1 MLNRRD
7 FFRASVATA
16 AGTLALSGSALA
28 ELAEQA
34 PSLPDRSLYD
44 HSEDAYWAAIR
55 KQFLIPENE
64 IYLNNGTCGSSP
76 LPVLKAVFDAYNRF
90 ETMDDPNPED
100 YPLFGYGPFDQYRQP
115 LADFVGVSKD
125 ELAIVRNATEAN
137 AIMANGLDLKP
148 GDEVVMSDQEHPSGE
163 NPWFMRA
170 KRYGIVVKKFTIPKP
185 PKSPSEILNAVNDTI
200 TPRTRVVFVSHA
212 TTVTGV
218 VLPVKEICSIARSK
232 GIVSMVDG
240 AQVPGMMPLNIR
252 EIGCDMYGAS
262 PHKWLMSPKGSG
274 FLYVRDE
281 MIDRMWSNT
290 TTAGWDDP
298 KQRAARFQQYGSA
311 NVPIVAGMV
320 ASIKFA
326 QDIGLDRIEKR
337 LRWMADY
344 AHAELVKRGAESWTS
359 PDRSMRCAI
368 ASLNLAPVQVGDLEM
383 WMWKN
388 HRIRIRGGAPS
399 KIRMAAG
406 YYVQKKDMDQFLS
419 KYDEYRKAVPHS

>member
-1 MLNRRD
+1 MFNRRD

-16 AGTLALSGSALA
+16 AGTIALNATALA

-44 HSEDAYWAAIR
+44 RNQDAYWAAIR
-55 KQFLIPENE
+55 KQFVIPENE

-76 LPVLKAVFDAYNRF
+76 LPVLKAVFDAYNRY

-115 LADFVGVSKD
+115 LADFVGVGKD

-148 GDEVVMSDQEHPSGE
+148 GDEVLMSDQEHPSGE
-163 NPWFMRA
+163 GPWMMRA

-185 PKSPSEILNAVNDTI
+185 PKSPAEILNAVSDGI
-200 TPRTRVVFVSHA
+200 TPNTRVIFVSHC

-218 VLPVKEICSIARSK
+218 VLPVKEICALARSK

-240 AQVPGMMPLNIR
+240 AQVAGMMPLNIR
-252 EIGCDMYGAS
+252 EIGCDMYGSS

-274 FLYVRDE
+274 FRFVRDE

-311 NVPIVAGMV
+311 NVPIVAGMI

-337 LRWMADY
+337 HRSLSEY
-344 AHAELVKRGAESWTS
+344 AHGELVKRGAEDWTS
-359 PDRSMRCAI
+359 PDPSLRCAI
-368 ASLNLAPVQVGDLEM
+368 SALNLAPVQIYDLEN

-399 KIRMAAG
+399 KIRMATA
-406 YYVQKKDMDQFLS
+406 YYVQKKDIDRFLA
-419 KYDEYRKAVPHS
+419 KFDAYKKTVAHS

>member
-16 AGTLALSGSALA
+16 AGTLAFSGSALA

-34 PSLPDRSLYD
+34 PSLPDHSLYD
-44 HSEDAYWAAIR
+44 RDQDAYWAAIR
-55 KQFLIPENE
+55 KQFLIPADE
-64 IYLNNGTCGSSP
+64 IYLNNGTCGSTP
-76 LPVLKAVFDAYNRF
+76 LPVLKAVFDSYNRF

-115 LADFVGVSKD
+115 LADFVGVNKD
-125 ELAIVRNATEAN
+125 EIAIVRNATEAN

-163 NPWFMRA
+163 GPWFMRA
-170 KRYGIVVKKFTIPKP
+170 ERYGIVVKKFAIPKP
-185 PKSPSEILNAVNDTI
+185 PKAPADILNAVNDAI
-200 TPRTRVVFVSHA
+200 TPRTRVIFVSHI

-218 VLPVKEICSIARSK
+218 VLPVKEICAFARSK
-232 GIVSMVDG
+232 NIVSMVDG
-240 AQVPGMMPLNIR
+240 AQAPGMMPLNIR
-252 EIGCDMYGAS
+252 EIGADMYGAS

-274 FLYVRDE
+274 FLWVRDE

-298 KQRAARFQQYGSA
+298 KQRAARFQQYGSS
-311 NVPIVAGMV
+311 NIPIVVGMI

-326 QDIGLDRIEKR
+326 QEIGLDRLEKR
-337 LRWMADY
+337 YRALADY

-359 PDRSMRCAI
+359 PDPSMRCAI
-368 ASLNLAPVQVGDLEM
+368 AAINLAPVQITDLEK
-383 WMWKN
+383 WMWTK

-399 KIRMAAG
+399 KIRMAPG
-406 YYVQKKDMDQFLS
+406 YYVQKKEIDTFLAR
-419 KYDEYRKAVPHS
+419 YDEYRKRA